1 MATNDLSIA
10 ALKRQR
16 TKQLA
21 ALGGRVYM
29 LRKRGREQEMYD
41 AVCDEFVKLGGV
53 YIKFLQGVLLN
64 TSVMR
69 RWHNPA
75 KLRIFEN
82 LDTEPMDIVQ
92 ILQTELR
99 PEQLQQIALIQPEP
113 FAAGSFGQVYLAQ
126 HQNGKRIIVKVLRP
140 MIRELLKYDLR
151 LLGIFSKRFAAK
163 EYSNFTVKMSEAI
176 KEFRAATLSET
187 DYVTE
192 AQFAH
197 DLYEAYQYNPQIII
211 PETYLDLC
219 TPHLIV
225 QDYLE
230 GISGV
235 ELLRVKETG
244 GDVVQYV
251 REKLGSDLD
260 TQLTT
265 FGIEALSAAFALPRV
280 QGDPHPGNLRFLSDN
295 KVGMIDFG
303 ISAPA
308 PRNRPAFFGLIK
320 EWSKMYD
327 DTGTVGHLFEQ
338 FMRYFVNDLYR
349 ALKKLSTLL
358 PQNVVVSAAHSQ
370 VSEHVVQPVR
380 EKGPDFVH
388 DVGRIVQNIFD
399 SSTGRDVKS
408 IMKDGRMMQAFG
420 QIVNKDNRLGLVLNF
435 ESSEILRA
443 AQTYLSFLDATGR
456 RAELMPRI
464 LAEAVARVEAEHPDI
479 VNGGEEQP
487 SMSQA
492 IGIVNRWLERIAVRD
507 PALFRQLF
515 NRINARDIKALSE
528 EPQPPTQATITE
540 EPANGNG

>member
-1 MATNDLSIA
+1 MAANDLSIA

-21 ALGGRVYM
+21 ALGARVYM

-64 TSVMR
+64 TPVMR

-82 LDTEPMDIVQ
+82 LDTEPMDIIK
-92 ILQTELR
+92 ILQSELK

-151 LLGIFSKRFAAK
+151 LLGMFSKRFAAK
-163 EYSNFTVKMSEAI
+163 EYSNFTVKMDEAI

-192 AQFAH
+192 AQFARE
-197 DLYEAYQYNPQIII
+197 LYEAYKFNPQVVI

-219 TPHLIV
+219 TPHIIV

-230 GISGV
+230 GVSGV
-235 ELLRVKETG
+235 ELLRVKESG
-244 GDVVQYV
+244 GDLKAYV

-260 TQLTT
+260 EQLMT
-265 FGIEALSAAFALPRV
+265 FGIEAMAAAFTLPRV
-280 QGDPHPGNLRFLSDN
+280 QGDPHPGNLRFLPDN

-308 PRNRPAFFGLIK
+308 PRNRPAFFGLIQ
-320 EWSKMYD
+320 EWSRMYE

-349 ALKKLSTLL
+349 ALKKISTLL
-358 PQNVVVSAAHSQ
+358 PQNIVTNTAHSQ
-370 VSEHVVQPVR
+370 VSEHVVQPVKS
-380 EKGPDFVH
+380 KGPDFVH
-388 DVGRIVQNIFD
+388 DVGKIVQNIFD

-408 IMKDGRMMQAFG
+408 IMNDGRMMQAFG
-420 QIVNKDNRLGLVLNF
+420 QIVNKGNRLGLVLNF

-456 RAELMPRI
+456 RADLMPHI
-464 LAEAVARVEAEHPDI
+464 LHEAVARIEREHPDI
-479 VNGGEEQP
+479 VNDGEDQP

-507 PALFRQLF
+507 PALFRQMF
-515 NRINARDIKALSE
+515 NRINARDIESPNHEPPMPQQPNVNE
-528 EPQPPTQATITE
+528 EPVH
-540 EPANGNG
+540 GNG

>member
-1 MATNDLSIA
+1 VAANELSIA

-21 ALGGRVYM
+21 ALGAHVYM
-29 LRKRGREQEMYD
+29 LRKRGHEQEMYD
-41 AVCDEFVKLGGV
+41 AVCDEFVQLGGV
-53 YIKFLQGVLLN
+53 YVKFLQGVLLN
-64 TSVMR
+64 TPVMR

-82 LDTEPMDIVQ
+82 LDTEPMDIVK
-92 ILQTELR
+92 ILQDELK

-151 LLGIFSKRFAAK
+151 LLRLFSKRFAAK
-163 EYSNFTVKMSEAI
+163 EYSNFTVKMDEAL

-187 DYVTE
+187 DYITE

-197 DLYEAYQYNPQIII
+197 DLYEAYQYHPYVVI

-219 TPHLIV
+219 TPHIIV
-225 QDYLE
+225 QDFVE

-235 ELLRVKETG
+235 ELLRVKERG
-244 GDVVQYV
+244 EDVNEYV

-260 TQLTT
+260 AQLTT
-265 FGIEALSAAFALPRV
+265 FGVEALASSFTLPRV
-280 QGDPHPGNLRFLSDN
+280 QGDPHPGNLRFLPDN

-308 PRNRPAFFGLIK
+308 PRNRPAFFGLIY
-320 EWSKMYD
+320 EWSRMYD
-327 DTGTVGHLFEQ
+327 DSGTVSRLFEQ

-358 PQNVVVSAAHSQ
+358 PQNVVTNAAHAQ
-370 VSEHVVQPVR
+370 VSEYVVQPVK

-388 DVGRIVQNIFD
+388 DVGHIVQGIFD
-399 SSTGRDVKS
+399 SATGTRDVKS
-408 IMKDGRMMQAFG
+408 ILNDGRMLQSFG
-420 QIVNKDNRLGLVLNF
+420 QIVNKGNRLGLVLNL

-443 AQTYLSFLDATGR
+443 AQTYISFLDATGR
-456 RAELMPRI
+456 RADLMPNI
-464 LAEAVARVEAEHPDI
+464 LKEAVARVEAEHPDI
-479 VNGGEEQP
+479 VNDGEDQP

-492 IGIVNRWLERIAVRD
+492 IGTVDRWLERIAVRD

-515 NRINARDIKALSE
+515 NRIHSSDIKSLSQ
-528 EPQPPTQATITE
+528 EPPQQTVNE
-540 EPANGNG
+540 GPAHGNG